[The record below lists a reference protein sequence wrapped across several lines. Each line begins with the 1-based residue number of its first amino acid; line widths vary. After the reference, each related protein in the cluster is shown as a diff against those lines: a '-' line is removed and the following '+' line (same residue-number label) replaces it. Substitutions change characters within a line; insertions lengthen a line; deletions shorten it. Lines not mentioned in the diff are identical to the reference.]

1 MALIGLIVPVASYG
15 YQVKLK
21 VDNPDAVSIV
31 LKYYNE
37 SWSTITDSYTP
48 ASEVVVSFDDNMK
61 YPTLEVSQKSGY
73 KITSFN
79 NAAGE
84 PVYGYSGTYTIS
96 LSSAIDNSE
105 YSLTSVNLNDARTA
119 TAYVKV
125 VGSAS
130 SIVATRGGESI
141 TLSDDAEVAVKFIPD
156 SENKFSFRN
165 TNYKAFYSIKV
176 DGEPLTMTGSSID
189 VTVQEGTKIEIE
201 ADYPEIPVNLTINVS
216 EGLNN
221 VVTSVTSNY
230 SEIAGWKLNEPFE
243 AKAGSNIAISINTS
257 AFQLD
262 SISINGIKQSSSSYI
277 SFTIGTDDTTVDIVG
292 HNFAQ
297 LNYTIKIDDPTH
309 IDVYEGYSSTPISG
323 LVAGENTLSISE
335 KIASIQIKAKTGFDI
350 TSITDKDGNAVTG
363 SNNYYTVTEG
373 AYFDIAT
380 QERVYDGKFV
390 VIINDL
396 NSVPMYYDGTHKSA
410 YWQSEEDYNA
420 RYFFESEYNEVQF
433 ATASNV
439 RFMFTV
445 SCDSV
450 YNFYVNDTLQENR
463 YNSKYVNWQGVP
475 NNGDVFK
482 IFTNGVV
489 PEEHTITFT
498 EVTDKATITVD
509 KVKALTDWTSG
520 VKALT
525 GTLFEVKGVD
535 DANLDVKVDGTKIE
549 KDEAG
554 VYSFKATADH
564 SVSISNG
571 SSGVENVE
579 VETVADGPVYNLQ
592 GIKVLNTS
600 TNMNELPAGIYIVNG
615 KKVIIR

>member
-243 AKAGSNIAISINTS
+243 VKAGSNIAISINTS